1 MANPS
6 HDLDLDAIRIELE
19 ERRDRTRE
27 RLAELAKRPER
38 GSALGFGKQVGDG
51 TTEAV
56 SRLTDI
62 GVGDSQE
69 RMLARTERALA
80 KLNDGSY
87 GICDACGDPI
97 PAGRRR
103 ALPDGVLSHVRGVRA
118 PRTGSAPPIRVRLS
132 SALPLSSAVLV
143 VL

>member
-6 HDLDLDAIRIELE
+6 DDLDFDAIRSELE

-38 GSALGFGKQVGDG
+38 GSALGFGKRIGDG

-62 GVGDSQE
+62 GVGDSLE
-69 RMLARTERALA
+69 RVLARTERALA
-80 KLNDGSY
+80 KLNDRSY

-97 PAGRRR
+97 PAGRMR
-103 ALPDGVLSHVRGVRA
+103 ALPDGVLCVTCAASERRA
-118 PRTGSAPPIRVRLS
+118 PAPRRR
-132 SALPLSSAVLV
+132 
-143 VL
+143 